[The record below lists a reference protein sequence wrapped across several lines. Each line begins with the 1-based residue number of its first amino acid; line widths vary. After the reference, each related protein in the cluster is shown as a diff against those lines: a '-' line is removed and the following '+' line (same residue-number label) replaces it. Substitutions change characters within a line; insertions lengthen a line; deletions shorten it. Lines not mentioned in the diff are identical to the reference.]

1 MARNTKVSS
10 AETAALASKLLKSQS
25 SSDIQKK
32 LSASVLAQALRG
44 KETGKEMEGIA
55 SDVLKSDK
63 YSDETRALAASLVSQ
78 SEKNR

>member
-10 AETAALASKLLKSQS
+10 AQAASLAAKLLQSSS

-32 LSASVLAQALRG
+32 LSASVLAQALKG

-55 SDVLKSDK
+55 SEVLRSEK
-63 YSDETRALAASLVSQ
+63 YSDDTRTLAASLVSQ
-78 SEKNR
+78 SEKAR